1 MMRTLRAATI
11 LATAVATSVAS
22 AQAPAAVL
30 VPASN
35 ESVQRFHDVATM
47 ITRQA
52 NLKPGQVVVISGST
66 AYLPFMEDVA
76 IQATQAGA
84 GTIMN
89 LHTDRL
95 EAARRQQLGGRYGWY
110 PPTALEKDLLSK
122 ADLWIIFPDVSDP
135 GAFPTYS
142 AQQQAAMDS
151 SFTAWRPS
159 VNRRRSL
166 YVNIPSE
173 RDTAGTGL
181 TYAELSSRRW
191 KAMQADYSHLAS
203 VGESLRSALASGK
216 TVRVTSPEGTDVT
229 FSLAPNGVLVDAIP
243 ALMSGRYAQ
252 PANRAAVPG
261 GSVAAIVVESSAN
274 GKVRAAYDQC
284 TLPVRDEAID
294 VRQGRAENVHT
305 ASDEACVQKALKGLR
320 LSAFSIG
327 LNPALTDVR
336 TPGGMPLEPAGEGL
350 VAIYF
355 GDNRFFGGNNHDGAN
370 WYVPL
375 AKATVSVDGRTIVRD
390 GQIVDRR

>member
-1 MMRTLRAATI
+1 MTPTLRAATI
-11 LATAVATSVAS
+11 FATAVATSLAS
-22 AQAPAAVL
+22 AQAPTPVVMA
-30 VPASN
+30 ASN
-35 ESVQRFHDVATM
+35 ESVQRFHDIATQ

-151 SFTAWRPS
+151 SFIAWRPS

-166 YVNIPSE
+166 FVNIPSE
-173 RDTAGTGL
+173 RDTAGTGM
-181 TYAELSSRRW
+181 TYAELSRRRW
-191 KAMQADYSHLAS
+191 NAMRADYSQISA
-203 VGESLRSALASGK
+203 VGESLRSALANAK

-229 FSLAPNGVLVDAIP
+229 FSLAKNGLFVDAIP
-243 ALMSGRYAQ
+243 SLVSGRYAQ
-252 PANRAAVPG
+252 PANRAFVPG
-261 GSVAAIVVESSAN
+261 GSVTGIVVESSAN

-294 VRQGRAENVHT
+294 VHQGRAENVHT

-320 LSAFSIG
+320 LSAISIG

-336 TPGGMPLEPAGEGL
+336 TPAGMPLETAGEGL

-355 GDNRFFGGNNHDGAN
+355 GDNRFFGGSNNDGPV

-375 AKATVSVDGRTIVRD
+375 TKATVSVDGRAIVRD